1 MGNEASVIPHET
13 DQVDAANATGREN
26 GSSRSA
32 GSGGGGA
39 REEAEDP
46 PKCGASTLSSDPSE
60 TRIERN
66 NNGNA
71 PEGSSRG
78 DSSSRRYVRQPEDA
92 TGTGPVPDERGPR
105 ESPGLEDK
113 LSGKVAG
120 TAAAGSAAGGAPA
133 AGDNASAA
141 TIMGGTVVEGLQAA
155 IEDGSQGRLTG
166 EGRDTGAA
174 DGRGGISGGS
184 SPTTGAK
191 KGRENGG
198 AKKRALPQGEAGDD
212 DGDRQLQPAPIDSS
226 SRREDVRPNAGL
238 STAAADSSTASA
250 AASSSKGRRHHHR
263 HHRSRNNRTKHGG
276 AQAATYNNA
285 EEEEEGEVGGGGGG
299 GSDAASSDPGQQED
313 KLKLL
318 LEFIPYFG
326 LGDVT
331 RDNMVRSIL
340 SVADAQE
347 LAGDRD
353 EYDNTLLILAC
364 QYRCRGLVPLILAR
378 GEGAIDVDAVNS
390 AGACALHFACYK
402 DSICSE
408 TVLLLLER
416 GANPEVVENTY
427 G

>member
-13 DQVDAANATGREN
+13 DQVDTAKATRRAN

-32 GSGGGGA
+32 GSVVGVAGK
-39 REEAEDP
+39 EAEDP
-46 PKCGASTLSSDPSE
+46 PKCGASSLSSSPSE
-60 TRIERN
+60 PKMETN
-66 NNGNA
+66 NNDNA
-71 PEGSSRG
+71 PEGSRG
-78 DSSSRRYVRQPEDA
+78 DATSTRHVKPPEDA
-92 TGTGPVPDERGPR
+92 TGTGSVSDEQGPR
-105 ESPGLEDK
+105 EQPGLEDK

-120 TAAAGSAAGGAPA
+120 TSVPAAAAAAASAAAGE
-133 AGDNASAA
+133 NASSTA
-141 TIMGGTVVEGLQAA
+141 TMGGTVVEGLPIA
-155 IEDGSQGRLTG
+155 IEDGSQPRSTG
-166 EGRDTGAA
+166 EGRNTAA
-174 DGRGGISGGS
+174 VNGRGGSGDGGS
-184 SPTTGAK
+184 SPATGVE
-191 KGRENGG
+191 KGRENG
-198 AKKRALPQGEAGDD
+198 ARKRALPQGA
-212 DGDRQLQPAPIDSS
+212 
-226 SRREDVRPNAGL
+226 
-238 STAAADSSTASA
+238 SSTVSA
-250 AASSSKGRRHHHR
+250 TASSNKGRHRHRH

-276 AQAATYNNA
+276 LQAATQNNA
-285 EEEEEGEVGGGGGG
+285 EEEEGVEG
-299 GSDAASSDPGQQED
+299 GSDAASSDLGQQED

-340 SVADAQE
+340 SVADAKE